1 MRKIA
6 LLLSFIGLMATMPA
20 HAEFFGLMN
29 GRTAD
34 ITNAPERSLEAGVV
48 FGEFFEADYTHFGLR
63 YNHKTSPEL
72 MVFGNLGLSEVGNDD
87 GLAFGIGVF
96 YQLQGILTNQDLAL
110 KAVINRANG
119 DDDDLTGISFEALI
133 SGREGI
139 GANGNMGWYGN
150 LGLHRFSADDDS
162 ETELGFGG
170 GIIIPAESGEFFA
183 GLDLIEDITF
193 GAGFRYYLQ

>member
-1 MRKIA
+1 MRKLA
-6 LLLSFIGLMATMPA
+6 LMLSFAGLLVTLPA

-34 ITNAPERSLEAGVV
+34 IANAPERSVEAGAV
-48 FGEFFEADYTHFGLR
+48 FGEFFDADYTHFGIR

-87 GLAFGIGVF
+87 GVAFGIGVF
-96 YQLQGILTNQDLAL
+96 YQMQGILTNQDLAL
-110 KAVINRANG
+110 KAVLNRANI
-119 DDDDLTGISFEALI
+119 DDDDLTGFSFEALM

-150 LGLHRFSADDDS
+150 LGLHRFSDDDDS
-162 ETELGFGG
+162 ETEIGFGG
-170 GIIIPAESGEFFA
+170 GVIIPATSGEFYA
-183 GLDLIEDITF
+183 GIDLIEDIIF